1 MIKSRKKITVILTL
15 LVLFFGVSYVFG
27 KDNLKQEQNKLI
39 QNYRQAKNYFEK
51 AQAQFL
57 KGNYNK
63 VEKNLK
69 KSIEIFPDY
78 ANAYYY
84 LSKTFYKKNNIQEA
98 LESIGNAKKT
108 FKEFAK
114 ILIAA
119 DRQNLGILTD
129 NVKDLRSQLELQAES
144 GRRQQFYA
152 QMIDIRNKIDLLR
165 EKMEASSGLM
175 KRLRADYSYF
185 HGNIYFKLKKYQ
197 EAHRNY
203 VEAIKIDPAHGQ
215 AYNNIAILYY
225 SSKRYKEALDYMNL
239 AQTNGAKIN
248 PNFKKAI
255 ENAIK
260 D

>member
-1 MIKSRKKITVILTL
+1 MIKSRKKFTVILTL
-15 LVLFFGVSYVFG
+15 LILSFGGSYVFG

-51 AQAQFL
+51 GLEQFL

-84 LSKTFYKKNNIQEA
+84 LSKAFYKKNNIQKA
-98 LESIGNAKKT
+98 LESIENAKKT
-108 FKEFAK
+108 FKKFSK
-114 ILIAA
+114 ILIDAS
-119 DRQNLGILTD
+119 RQNLGILTD
-129 NVKDLRSQLELQAES
+129 NIKDLRSQLELQAWS
-144 GRRQQFYA
+144 GRRQQLYA
-152 QMIDIRNKIDLLR
+152 QMIDTRNKIDLLR
-165 EKMEASSGLM
+165 GKMEGFSGLM
-175 KRLRADYSYF
+175 KRQRAEYSYF
-185 HGNIYFKLKKYQ
+185 HGNIYFKLKKFQ

-225 SSKRYKEALDYMNL
+225 SSKRYKEALNYMNL
-239 AQTNGAKIN
+239 AQTNGVKIN
-248 PNFKKAI
+248 PKFKKAI

-260 D
+260 N